1 VETQVPA
8 DETFDL
14 ALGLHACGAAT
25 DDAQRAA
32 LARGVGYV
40 LVPCCVGK
48 LKEAGDAAGPRSRWL
63 RDALGAG
70 GSMEFLTL
78 AAAADHKPPPP
89 PPPDAP
95 EDGVDAAV
103 APRAPR
109 TFRITTAKDLV
120 EADRSAAAVSAI
132 CPLGTRPLEV
142 ETSGVSVLRWRALR
156 LILA

>member
-1 VETQVPA
+1 MPTWDAVETQVPA

-63 RDALGAG
+63 QDALGAD

-89 PPPDAP
+89 PPPP
-95 EDGVDAAV
+95 DGVDAAV
-103 APRAPR
+103 ASRALR
-109 TFRITTAKDLV
+109 TIQITTAKDLV

-132 CPLGTRPLEV
+132 SPPFIRPLQF
-142 ETSGVSVLRWRALR
+142 ETSGISLLR
-156 LILA
+156 